1 MRPKL
6 LKVQS
11 ENQWFQR
18 AEVLQRNRKKRK
30 QHRQFLV
37 EGVHSL
43 NALVAN
49 NAWAIEALLYTP
61 ARRLSDWASA
71 ILETAP
77 ARHHLELSAQLM
89 DKLSD
94 KDEPAELIAIV
105 DMPTDDPAR
114 IPIKRDAFIVLADRP
129 QNPGNLGTLIRSCEA
144 FGAHGLIVTG
154 HACDLYDP
162 PTLRAA
168 TGALFGIAT
177 THIFSQ
183 DDLNTWLEQ
192 LRQQAPGL
200 QIIGTSGHG
209 ETRLSHCPFTAPT
222 LLVIGNEAVG
232 LSRRIRQ
239 LCDWVGSIPMSG
251 QIPSLNLASAATV
264 CLYEVQRQ
272 RMEIPGVIQ
281 ATDL

>member
-1 MRPKL
+1 
-6 LKVQS
+6 
-11 ENQWFQR
+11 
-18 AEVLQRNRKKRK
+18 
-30 QHRQFLV
+30 
-37 EGVHSL
+37 
-43 NALVAN
+43 
-49 NAWAIEALLYTP
+49 
-61 ARRLSDWASA
+61 
-71 ILETAP
+71 
-77 ARHHLELSAQLM
+77 M

-94 KDEPAELIAIV
+94 KDEPSELIAIV

-232 LSRRIRQ
+232 LSRHIRQ

-251 QIPSLNLASAATV
+251 QIPSLNMASAATV

>member
-1 MRPKL
+1 MGHIENGKWFVAADGRSAGLTEPDPYSQFCLACGYALAELDKNYCPECGSAFDPHDDNTFRNDSPATRKAIERYRRRATASWL
-6 LKVQS
+6 L
-11 ENQWFQR
+11 
-18 AEVLQRNRKKRK
+18 ALT
-30 QHRQFLV
+30 FLV
-37 EGVHSL
+37 SFLYLLTFADSL
-43 NALVAN
+43 Q
-49 NAWAIEALLYTP
+49 P
-61 ARRLSDWASA
+61 
-71 ILETAP
+71 
-77 ARHHLELSAQLM
+77 
-89 DKLSD
+89 
-94 KDEPAELIAIV
+94 
-105 DMPTDDPAR
+105 R
-114 IPIKRDAFIVLADRP
+114 I
-129 QNPGNLGTLIRSCEA
+129 
-144 FGAHGLIVTG
+144 GAHGLIVTG

-251 QIPSLNLASAATV
+251 QIPSLNMASAATV